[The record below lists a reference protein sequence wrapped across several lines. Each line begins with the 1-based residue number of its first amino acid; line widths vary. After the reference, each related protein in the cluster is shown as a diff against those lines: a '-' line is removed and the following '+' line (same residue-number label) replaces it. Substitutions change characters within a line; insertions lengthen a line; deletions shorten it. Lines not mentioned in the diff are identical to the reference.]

1 MNQKKNITNE
11 ELIERIS
18 KLEQEIYSLEK
29 KNLDY
34 QNRVNLMEQEI
45 VSANS
50 FIKRFRKS
58 HLIFRLNDSILERVK
73 FISQKNLIN
82 QYHLFD
88 EDYYRNS
95 YPELKDYSHELI
107 YHYLKYGWREYRNP
121 CKEFDTSYYINHNK
135 DVLNAKVIPLLHYIR
150 YGYHEGRKPHEDTDM
165 FNEWA
170 RFVQQQSTLKKKLY
184 QYKSMYR
191 IYRSGMFSGE
201 YYLHEYPEVAM
212 KLEKTFGWKLRGS
225 KISLLRFC
233 GKLLSTPIKHYV
245 KYGMYEGLNPNSSF
259 NTKYYLENYGDLR
272 AASYVNLFEHYCY
285 YGKAEGRTC
294 KPKIQDTCFYLQQY
308 VRHSEI
314 VEKKHT
320 ISVILP
326 YEGDEKEFAQRMS
339 CVLAQTA
346 QPAECIILHSDDN
359 VKKNIS
365 NMCKG
370 TSIKLVFRNS
380 SDEYLNQEIIMG
392 AIGDLLWVLEKD
404 YSAEN
409 IFLETLSSKL
419 QNKSVVMADCY
430 CNKQLEHLNTSFLFN
445 SDQTYYTIGKKEIEA
460 TDGKPVYR
468 LSRMLFRNPKQ
479 YKDIA
484 NQDWNLSN
492 EYGVQQ
498 FVIHYLAKGFFAHMN
513 QRLVSYT
520 EQTRVQKEHYDEQYM
535 VLKDL
540 YQIYHYHP
548 ERIKQMYEKLR
559 TRYLSAE
566 ENELFE
572 FIRKYPINEIFD
584 YEYHPN
590 VLIGIESFT
599 HGGGEI
605 MPIRLANELHE
616 KGVHVYVHIKNPD
629 VTEEKVR
636 DMLNS
641 EIPVFY
647 TSQVDEIATIIDGC
661 GIEVVNTHHQCLQS
675 FYAMGHESFEQQG
688 VRIYHV
694 ATSHGLY
701 DQFEDSTL
709 NYIFQ
714 NQLKDQ
720 INHWTYVA
728 DKNIEPFQKH
738 NVYNRD
744 DFIKIPNGMERPIIT
759 AILRTELHI
768 PEGAFVFALA
778 SRAIPEKGW
787 LSAIECVKQ
796 IQEQVSREV
805 HLILIGEGPVYEV
818 LKDSNIPSYVHLLG
832 FRDNPCD
839 YYHISDAVVLLST
852 YKSESAPLTLI
863 EAMMVG
869 KPIIASDIGDIK
881 QMMTCNGKIAGAV
894 YPLDQG
900 KVPQN
905 EVIEIMKKMIDDTD
919 YYLKCCSVAQEK
931 SKDFELSH
939 IADLY
944 YKIYRK
950 SIENSDF
957 GLANLYRNEIS
968 KSNELLAKSRRGDQ
982 TLKVSVIVP
991 NYNHSKFLRQRLDCI
1006 YQQTYRNFEVILLD
1020 DCSKDNS
1027 REILKEY
1034 ADRYPAITR
1043 YEPNETNSGG
1053 VFHQWCK
1060 GMRLATGDICWIA
1073 ESDDFCERNFIEKLI
1088 PAFSDPLVNLSYC
1101 RYEFVNQNGQ
1111 SKEFTFDSYVAP
1123 VSDTKW
1129 KSSYVNDSN
1138 NEVNEA
1144 LSVIN
1149 SIPNASGAMFRK
1161 PGKLHIF
1168 DEKRWL
1174 SMKICG
1180 DWVFYLYVI
1189 YGGKVAYSVDTRSY
1203 FRFHD
1208 NNSSASTYSRPEYYL
1223 EHAYVAETLRSLY
1236 GVGESLIQSMYER
1249 IEKFYNENV
1258 KDADM
1263 KFNQLFNLKEV
1274 LSFKKKEVEVI
1285 TNQNE
1290 PDMSSKVKNGSAKKY
1305 ETMIINPVKSGGTN
1319 LDSDVAEK
1327 VLYYGNNVGN
1337 MMFVE
1342 SMKEQL
1348 IYEDDIFLIPQED
1361 DRLDKY
1367 ALVMPSS
1374 NFIIR
1379 GNPEF
1384 IENIQRFMDSVKGP
1398 FTLAGL
1404 GAQSNSKDDT
1414 PKKLV
1419 SELDPI
1425 RLRFFKALSERA
1437 VSIGVRG
1444 EFTAACLEEMGIH
1457 NYRIIG
1463 CPSAYMYLDGSFKM
1477 KQQPDAKRSV
1487 FTVTTKR
1494 PMESKIID
1502 LGIQHNDQWIMQM
1515 MTEHPEIAFE
1525 GKDLSDDAFVRAF
1538 PKLNASKEELVQ
1550 FMRTN
1555 AHMFFSYKE
1564 WCEFLQKNEI
1574 SFSYGSRFH
1583 GNMCSLRN
1591 GVPSLWITH
1600 DSRTSELVN
1609 TLHLPSI
1616 NYEQLEQVKCVEELV
1631 EFCNYDDFN
1640 KNYRRLTENYVEFL
1654 NENGLSHKF
1663 KL

>member
-1 MNQKKNITNE
+1 MNQKKNDTSE
-11 ELIERIS
+11 ELI
-18 KLEQEIYSLEK
+18 
-29 KNLDY
+29 
-34 QNRVNLMEQEI
+34 
-45 VSANS
+45 
-50 FIKRFRKS
+50 
-58 HLIFRLNDSILERVK
+58 
-73 FISQKNLIN
+73 
-82 QYHLFD
+82 
-88 EDYYRNS
+88 
-95 YPELKDYSHELI
+95 
-107 YHYLKYGWREYRNP
+107 
-121 CKEFDTSYYINHNK
+121 C
-135 DVLNAKVIPLLHYIR
+135 
-150 YGYHEGRKPHEDTDM
+150 GYHEGRKNREDTDV

-170 RFVQQQSTLKKKLY
+170 RFAQQQNSLKKKLC

-191 IYRSGMFSGE
+191 IYQSGMFSGE
-201 YYLHEYPEVAM
+201 YYLHEYPEVAK

-225 KISLLRFC
+225 KIPLLRFC

-245 KYGMYEGLNPNSSF
+245 KYGMYEGMNPNSSF
-259 NTKYYLENYGDLR
+259 NTKYYLENYRDLQV
-272 AASYVNLFEHYCY
+272 ASYVNLFEHYCY

-294 KPKIQDTCFYLQQY
+294 RPNIQDTCVYLQHY
-308 VRHSEI
+308 VGRSEF

-339 CVLAQTA
+339 CVLAQTV

-359 VKKNIS
+359 VKSNIS
-365 NMCKG
+365 NLCKG

-380 SDEYLNQEIIMG
+380 SDGHLNQDIIMG
-392 AIGDLLWVLEKD
+392 ATSDLVWVLEKN
-404 YSAEN
+404 YSVDN
-409 IFLETLSSKL
+409 IFLEKLSSRL

-430 CNKQLEHLNTSFLFN
+430 CNEQLEHLNTSFLFDHN
-445 SDQTYYTIGKKEIEA
+445 QTYYTIGKKEIEA

-479 YKDIA
+479 YKSIA
-484 NQDWNLSN
+484 NQDWDLSN
-492 EYGVQQ
+492 EYGVQR

-513 QRLVSYT
+513 QRLVFYT
-520 EQTRVQKEHYDEQYM
+520 EQTKMQKENYDEQYM

-540 YQIYHYHP
+540 YHIYHYHP
-548 ERIKQMYEKLR
+548 ERIKHMYEKLR
-559 TRYLSAE
+559 TSYLSVE
-566 ENELFE
+566 GNELLE
-572 FIRKYPINEIFD
+572 FIRKYPIDEIFD
-584 YEYHPN
+584 YEYKPN
-590 VLIGIESFT
+590 VLIGIVSFT

-605 MPIRLANELHE
+605 MPIRLANELYK
-616 KGVHVYVHIKNPD
+616 KGVHVYVHITNSD

-636 DMLNS
+636 GMLNS
-641 EIPVFY
+641 DIPVFY
-647 TSQVDEIATIIDGC
+647 TNQVDEIATIIDGC
-661 GIEVVNTHHQCLQS
+661 GIEVVNTHHQGLQS
-675 FYAMGHESFEQQG
+675 FYAMGHESFEQLG
-688 VRIYHV
+688 VNFYHV

-709 NYIFQ
+709 NYIFKY
-714 NQLKDQ
+714 QLKDK

-728 DKNIEPFQKH
+728 DKNIEPFRKH
-738 NVYNRD
+738 HVYHQEN
-744 DFIKIPNGMERPIIT
+744 FTKVPNGMERPIIT
-759 AILRTELHI
+759 AISRTELHI

-787 LSAIECVKQ
+787 VSTIECVKQ
-796 IQEQVSREV
+796 IHDQVSREV
-805 HLILIGEGPVYEV
+805 HLILIGEGPVYEE
-818 LKDSNIPSYVHLLG
+818 LKRSNIPSYVHLLG

-881 QMMTCNGKIAGAV
+881 QMMTCNGEIAGAV
-894 YPLDQG
+894 YPLEQG
-900 KVPQN
+900 RVPKN
-905 EVIEIMKKMIDDTD
+905 MVVEIMKKMINDTD
-919 YYLKCCSVAQEK
+919 YYLKCCAVAKEK

-939 IADLY
+939 IANLY
-944 YKIYRK
+944 YNIYKK
-950 SIENSDF
+950 SIYNSSF
-957 GLANLYRNEIS
+957 RRANQYRNEICQ
-968 KSNELLAKSRRGDQ
+968 SNELLAKSRMSDQ

-1034 ADRYPAITR
+1034 AERYPENTR

-1053 VFHQWCK
+1053 VFHQWYK
-1060 GMRLATGDICWIA
+1060 GIRLATGDICWIA
-1073 ESDDFCERNFIEKLI
+1073 ESDDFCDRDFIEKLI
-1088 PAFSDPLVNLSYC
+1088 PAFNDPMVKISYC
-1101 RYEFVNQNGQ
+1101 RYEYVNQDGLP
-1111 SKEFTFDSYVAP
+1111 KELSFDSYVAQ

-1129 KSSYVNDSN
+1129 KSSYVNDSD
-1138 NEVNEA
+1138 NEVKEA

-1149 SIPNASGAMFRK
+1149 SIPNASGVLFRK
-1161 PGKLHIF
+1161 PGELHIF

-1174 SMKICG
+1174 SMRICG
-1180 DWVFYLYVI
+1180 DWVFYLYII

-1208 NNSSASTYSRPEYYL
+1208 NNSSASTYSKPEYYI

-1236 GVGESLIQSMYER
+1236 GVDESLIRRMYER

-1258 KDADM
+1258 RDKNM
-1263 KFNQLFNLKEV
+1263 KLSKLFNLKEV
-1274 LSFKKKEVEVI
+1274 LSMHKKATEVI
-1285 TNQNE
+1285 TKQSG
-1290 PDMSSKVKNGSAKKY
+1290 PVTKSKVKKRILEAQK
-1305 ETMIINPVKSGGTN
+1305 TIIISPIKSGGTN
-1319 LDSDVAEK
+1319 LDLDIEEK
-1327 VLYYGNNVGN
+1327 LYYYGYNVGN
-1337 MMFVE
+1337 MLFVE
-1342 SMKEQL
+1342 SLKEQL
-1348 IYEDDIFLIPQED
+1348 IYEDDIYLTPQKD

-1367 ALVMPSS
+1367 ALVMPAS

-1379 GNPEF
+1379 GTQKIN
-1384 IENIQRFMDSVKGP
+1384 ENILRFMDSVKGP

-1414 PKKLV
+1414 PKRLV
-1419 SELDPI
+1419 SELDPTS
-1425 RLRFFKALSERA
+1425 LKFFKALSERA

-1463 CPSAYMYLDGSFKM
+1463 CPSAYMYLDGNFQM
-1477 KQQPDAKRSV
+1477 KRQPDAKRSV
-1487 FTVTTKR
+1487 FTVTTKN

-1515 MTEHPEIAFE
+1515 MTEHPETAFE
-1525 GKDLSDDAFVRAF
+1525 GKELSDDAFVNAF
-1538 PKLNASKEELVQ
+1538 PKLKTPKEELVQ
-1550 FMRTN
+1550 FMRVN

-1564 WCEFLQKNEI
+1564 WCDYLQKNEI

-1591 GVPSLWITH
+1591 GVPALWITH
-1600 DSRTSELVN
+1600 DSRTIELVN

-1640 KNYRRLTENYVEFL
+1640 KNYRRLTKNYVAFL
-1654 NENGLSHKF
+1654 NENGLSHRF